1 MGSLTPQKMSS
12 VLRRFSRSPYSKV
25 LALLYLT
32 LALVLAG
39 ALALRAVTQQ
49 SLYSAVWE
57 TIAGAAGSFST
68 PLCHTVAGGVYK
80 CYTWWCT

>member
-1 MGSLTPQKMSS
+1 M
-12 VLRRFSRSPYSKV
+12 

-57 TIAGAAGSFST
+57 TIAGAACSPSAPPYGRPSQVLLAV
-68 PLCHTVAGGVYK
+68 PLLRRVDTIAGGIHGLL
-80 CYTWWCT
+80 

>member
-1 MGSLTPQKMSS
+1 VRLSGTITC
-12 VLRRFSRSPYSKV
+12 RFSRSPYSKV

-49 SLYSAVWE
+49 TLYSAVWE
-57 TIAGAAGSFST
+57 TIAG
-68 PLCHTVAGGVYK
+68 GVRA
-80 CYTWWCT
+80 CCRLHA

>member
-1 MGSLTPQKMSS
+1 M
-12 VLRRFSRSPYSKV
+12 

-57 TIAGAAGSFST
+57 TIAGGIYDECCRLSTSLTAFAAHMM
-68 PLCHTVAGGVYK
+68 PPDDDRQ
-80 CYTWWCT
+80 

>member
-1 MGSLTPQKMSS
+1 M
-12 VLRRFSRSPYSKV
+12 

-57 TIAGAAGSFST
+57 TIAGGISDECCRLST
-68 PLCHTVAGGVYK
+68 
-80 CYTWWCT
+80 